1 VSESQQLSETSH
13 RSTEGTS
20 TGSSPVA
27 PTVPSW
33 WQSTLLWGVTATVVF
48 YTAIH
53 YLPWYQET
61 AQRYFCS
68 HPLEYLLVGLFFIG
82 LAILISRALRLRGER
97 QALRKNVLDS
107 LVVTTQEVDDVQ
119 VCLEDL
125 DSAIGE
131 LSPSQRGTLLVTRL
145 RDACDYVRTRRSAR
159 GLEEHLKYLSEAAVD
174 RLYESYSLLLTIN
187 WAVPIIGFL
196 GTVVGITLAIANVTP
211 EQLDTSLNNVTS
223 GLSVAFD
230 TTTVAMSFS
239 LVLVF
244 TYDWIKRSEQR
255 LLTQVEQISLTQLL
269 PLFLGNAADADPVHA
284 AQTTAARHLLDRT
297 ETLIEDQTTLW
308 RDSMDGLRERWSDT
322 LDSQQ
327 TALTNQLN
335 QGVEATLT
343 EHATQLQEVRE
354 DFLGAFENASTQF
367 QEALEFDAA
376 RRDLQ
381 DEQSQA
387 QQKEMWTG
395 IRDDLKAV
403 VQSHD
408 ARTEDLLDNLDER
421 MQSWL
426 TALESSSQKVD
437 LQMQQVADFTEQL
450 VRLADQE
457 QHLLK
462 VEQQLTENLEAVRAA
477 ETFESTL
484 HNLTAAVHLLTAR
497 AKPKAA

>member
-1 VSESQQLSETSH
+1 M
-13 RSTEGTS
+13 
-20 TGSSPVA
+20 
-27 PTVPSW
+27 SW
-33 WQSTLLWGVTATVVF
+33 WKSPIFWGVIATVSF
-48 YTAIH
+48 YLMIP
-53 YLPWYQET
+53 YLPWQQAT
-61 AQRYFCS
+61 LRRYLCS
-68 HPLEYLLVGLFFIG
+68 HELEYLLVGLFFVG
-82 LAILISRALRLRGER
+82 MAILMSRALGLWSER
-97 QALRKNVLDS
+97 RSLQANVLDG
-107 LVVTTQEVDDVQ
+107 LTVPQQDHHDTI
-119 VCLEDL
+119 VCLNAVER
-125 DSAIGE
+125 A
-131 LSPSQRGTLLVTRL
+131 LVDVPEAHQHSVLNSRL
-145 RDACDYVRTRRSAR
+145 REACDYLRTHQSAR
-159 GLEEHLKYLSEAAVD
+159 GLEGHLKYLSEEAVD

-196 GTVVGITLAIANVTP
+196 GTVIGITLAIANVTP
-211 EQLDTSLNNVTS
+211 EQLDTSLNSVTG

-244 TYDWIKRSEQR
+244 SYDWIKRSERR
-255 LLTQVEQISLTQLL
+255 LLTRVDQISLTQLL
-269 PLFLGNAADADPVHA
+269 PLFVGNSPDADPVHV
-284 AQTTAARHLLDRT
+284 AQTAAARQLLDRT
-297 ETLIEDQTTLW
+297 ESLIEDQTNLW

-327 TALTNQLN
+327 TALTNQLS
-335 QGVEATLT
+335 QGVEATLS
-343 EHATQLQEVRE
+343 EHASQLKLVRE
-354 DFLGAFENASTQF
+354 DFLSAFDSASSQF

-381 DEQSQA
+381 SEQAQT

-395 IRDDLKAV
+395 IRDDLQKV
-403 VQSHD
+403 VQAHD
-408 ARTEDLLDNLDER
+408 ARTEDLLEHLDER

-426 TALESSSQKVD
+426 TALDSSSQKVD
-437 LQMQQVADFTEQL
+437 LQMQQLANLTEQL

-462 VEQQLTENLEAVRAA
+462 VEQQLTTNLEAVRAA